1 MGSGLFNRGAP
12 KHPGILLRQY
22 AQEYSPKRV
31 SRLPSLETWKR
42 IVKSDPH
49 WAKLRE
55 TIDIK
60 LDVESLINQANV
72 FTPADAIETADTLTF
87 AGTRTVVPSVTA
99 PERSRLGVG
108 RKQSG
113 GRLNH
118 SSCASDE
125 VKETSHWIV

>member
-31 SRLPSLETWKR
+31 PRLPSLETWKR

-60 LDVESLINQANV
+60 LDVESLINQV
-72 FTPADAIETADTLTF
+72 KIFTPADAIETADTLTF
-87 AGTRTVVPSVTA
+87 AGTRAMVPSVTA

-108 RKQSG
+108 RKQGG

-118 SSCASDE
+118 SSCASDG
-125 VKETSHWIV
+125 VKETSHLMV